1 MLRFQ
6 KHGWSPEQA
15 VGFMTEKRPH
25 ILLRSKQWDAMRVFF
40 NKSEQRWQ
48 QANNADA
55 GVQEDILT
63 AEVEELPLS
72 WPIENQTFH

>member
-1 MLRFQ
+1 MMTNMFTELKFLGPPSHNNICFYIFAKRFQ

-40 NKSEQRWQ
+40 NKSEQR
-48 QANNADA
+48 
-55 GVQEDILT
+55 
-63 AEVEELPLS
+63 
-72 WPIENQTFH
+72 